1 MSYSLTLHVLSPQ
14 GVSALVN
21 FLVENED
28 IGSASF
34 TEYENEQAV
43 SDAFPAYDIEN
54 LSNMFHV
61 IPCNNGHVIVGI

>member
-1 MSYSLTLHVLSPQ
+1 MSYCLTLHALTPQ
-14 GVSALVN
+14 GVSALMT

-28 IGSASF
+28 IGSATF

-61 IPCNNGHVIVGI
+61 IPCDNGHIIVGI